1 MSGTVT
7 DSVAVLFVPGD
18 RPERFARAAAT
29 GALVV
34 IDLEDAVRPGDK
46 PAARDAARSWLAAG
60 NRAVVRINGV
70 GTEWHAADVAALS
83 TVDGATA
90 MLPKAE
96 EPAAIEALA
105 DALGPSPSVI
115 ALVETAAGVLNA
127 ARVAL
132 APGVLRLAF
141 GHLDLAA
148 QLGVDPGDRSALQTC
163 RSTLVLASAAAGLP
177 GPIDGVT
184 TDLSDDGP
192 LAADA
197 AYARTLGFTGKL
209 CIHPRQIAVVAG
221 VFGPTADELAWATR
235 IMSAAGDT
243 TAVVTV
249 DGHMVDRPVVE
260 RARRL
265 LARADT
271 TGETGGAD
279 A

>member
-148 QLGVDPGDRSALQTC
+148 QLGVDPG
-163 RSTLVLASAAAGLP
+163 STLVLASAAAGLP